1 MMVDQSRRKV
11 GWAQSGQGCQFPLQ
25 LGNARFQQAD
35 FFHQQLACAPDQ
47 VRHGGAGV
55 SQHPADGFDAGARC
69 GGDGNAKLPAGFHDD
84 QGNIA
89 IDEPALELGA
99 GEPMGFHHAPGRVGH
114 GQLED
119 GLWKTRTLIWRKKQG
134 ESIPSLNRT
143 AHSRLCRLWASSQRQ
158 R

>member
-1 MMVDQSRRKV
+1 MESASPLRQTLRAAGKLPEELSASVGAGRTLVARMVDQSRRKV

-25 LGNARFQQAD
+25 LGNAR
-35 FFHQQLACAPDQ
+35 
-47 VRHGGAGV
+47 
-55 SQHPADGFDAGARC
+55 S

-99 GEPMGFHHAPGRVGH
+99 GEPKGFHHAPGRVGH
-114 GQLED
+114 DQLED
-119 GLWKTRTLIWRKKQG
+119 GLWKTRTPIWRKKQG